1 MTAKLSKNKEILPVT
16 IQLHPVMTLTDDQ
29 FFAVCQLNR
38 DVQIERNATGELV
51 LMSPT
56 GSESDRRNFEIIVQ
70 LGIWTKQDGKGVGF
84 GSSGGF
90 TLPNG
95 AVRSPDAAWINK
107 TRWEKIDVELR
118 KKFAPICPDFVVE
131 LRSETDSLQVLQEK
145 MTEYIE
151 NGASLGWLI
160 DPQQQKVYIYRP
172 NTNVEEIDRPL
183 SLNGEDIL
191 SGFVLNLQD
200 LGFQKID

>member
-1 MTAKLSKNKEILPVT
+1 MSAQLSTDKEILPVK
-16 IQLHPVMTLTDDQ
+16 IQLHPVMTITDEQ
-29 FFAVCQLNR
+29 FFALCQLNR
-38 DVQIERNATGELV
+38 DVQIERNVTGELIF
-51 LMSPT
+51 MSPT
-56 GSESDRRNFEIIVQ
+56 GSEGDRRNFEIIVQ
-70 LGIWTKQDGKGVGF
+70 LGIWTKQNATGVGF

-95 AVRSPDAAWINK
+95 AVRSPDAAWILK
-107 TRWEKIDVELR
+107 TRWEQVDLALR

-145 MTEYIE
+145 MIEYSD

-172 NTNVEEIDRPL
+172 NTDVEELEHPL
-183 SLNGEDIL
+183 SLSGEEVL
-191 SGFVLNLQD
+191 PGFVLNLQD
-200 LGFQKID
+200 LGF

>member
-1 MTAKLSKNKEILPVT
+1 MSAQLSTDKEILPVK
-16 IQLHPVMTLTDDQ
+16 IQLHPVMTITDEQ
-29 FFAVCQLNR
+29 FFALCQLNR
-38 DVQIERNATGELV
+38 DVQIERNVTGELIF
-51 LMSPT
+51 MSPT
-56 GSESDRRNFEIIVQ
+56 GSQGDRRNFEIIVQ
-70 LGIWTKQDGKGVGF
+70 LGIWTKQNATGVGF

-95 AVRSPDAAWINK
+95 AVRSPDAAWILK
-107 TRWEKIDVELR
+107 TRWEQVDLALR

-145 MTEYIE
+145 MIEYSD

-172 NTNVEEIDRPL
+172 NTDVEELEHPL
-183 SLNGEDIL
+183 SLSGEKVL
-191 SGFVLNLQD
+191 PGFVLNLQD
-200 LGFQKID
+200 LGF

>member
-1 MTAKLSKNKEILPVT
+1 MTAKLSTTKEILPVK
-16 IQLHPVMTLTDDQ
+16 IQLHPVITMTDEQ
-29 FFAVCQLNR
+29 FFTLCQLNQ

-56 GSESDRRNFEIIVQ
+56 GSQSDRLNFEIIVQ
-70 LGIWTKQDGKGVGF
+70 LGIWTKQDGTGVGF

-107 TRWEKIDVELR
+107 TRWEQIDLELR

-131 LRSETDSLQVLQEK
+131 LRSEADNLQVLQQK

-151 NGASLGWLI
+151 NGTKLGWLI
-160 DPQQQKVYIYRP
+160 DPQQQKVYIYRFNSP
-172 NTNVEEIDRPL
+172 VEELVKPSIL
-183 SLNGEDIL
+183 SGEDVL
-191 SGFVLNLQD
+191 SGFVLELKN
-200 LGFQKID
+200 LGF

>member
-1 MTAKLSKNKEILPVT
+1 MTAKLSTNKEILPVT

-51 LMSPT
+51 FMSPT
-56 GSESDRRNFEIIVQ
+56 GSEGDRRNFEIIVQ
-70 LGIWTKQDGKGVGF
+70 LGIWTKQDDTGVGF

-95 AVRSPDAAWINK
+95 AVRSPDAAWISK
-107 TRWEKIDVELR
+107 TRWEKVDIELR

-131 LRSETDSLQVLQEK
+131 LRSETDNLQVLQEK

-172 NTNVEEIDRPL
+172 DTNVEEIDRPL

-200 LGFQKID
+200 LGFSLD